1 MAGEAGWPRQ
11 SAPPPAQPPTKRESQ
26 LTSSS
31 STEGAGHRVGR
42 LGRPHGLEGFLG
54 LYLEPEDIVHFDAGA
69 TIWINDRPYTVRALR
84 RVDKGLQVAFQ
95 GVDDREGAEEIRG
108 AEVMVE
114 GRRAL
119 EEGEFW
125 PADLVGLEARSL
137 EGGRI
142 GVVVGVVA
150 GLAQDRLVV
159 ESDGS
164 TFEVPFVDDLVPVVD
179 LEKGYVEIVTLPGLI
194 GP

>member
-1 MAGEAGWPRQ
+1 M
-11 SAPPPAQPPTKRESQ
+11 
-26 LTSSS
+26 
-31 STEGAGHRVGR
+31 
-42 LGRPHGLEGFLG
+42 
-54 LYLEPEDIVHFDAGA
+54 EPEDIVHFDAGA

>member
-1 MAGEAGWPRQ
+1 M
-11 SAPPPAQPPTKRESQ
+11 
-26 LTSSS
+26 
-31 STEGAGHRVGR
+31 
-42 LGRPHGLEGFLG
+42 
-54 LYLEPEDIVHFDAGA
+54 VHFDPGA
-69 TIWINDRPYTVRALR
+69 TVWIKDRPHRVRAVR
-84 RVDKGLQVAFQ
+84 RVDKGFQVAFE
-95 GVDDREGAEEIRG
+95 GIEDREAAEEIRG

-125 PADLVGLEARSL
+125 PEDLVGLEARSVDGDRL
-137 EGGRI
+137 

-159 ESDGS
+159 DGDGS

-179 LEKGYVEIVTLPGLI
+179 LEKRYVEIVPVPGLTE
-194 GP
+194 P

>member
-1 MAGEAGWPRQ
+1 MP
-11 SAPPPAQPPTKRESQ
+11 PPTKRESL

-42 LGRPHGLEGFLG
+42 LGRPHGLGGFLG
-54 LYLEPEDIVHFDAGA
+54 LYIEPEDVVHFNPGA
-69 TIWINDRPYTVRALR
+69 TVWISDRPHQVRAVR
-84 RVDKGLQVAFQ
+84 RVDKGFQVAFE
-95 GVDDREGAEEIRG
+95 GIADREAADELRG
-108 AEVMVE
+108 SEVFVE

-119 EEGEFW
+119 QEGEFW
-125 PADLVGLEARSL
+125 PEDLVGLEARTVDGDRL
-137 EGGRI
+137 

-159 ESDGS
+159 DGDGL

-179 LEKGYVEIVTLPGLI
+179 LDKRYVEIVPVPGLTE
-194 GP
+194 P